1 MKWSSFLLYLLKNNN
16 SESTEL
22 QSVPAKIRKQHLQNQ
37 TETNEKNF
45 PDPNHIPDP
54 KRVFPTKENVG
65 KINYQSESAGTC
77 C

>member
-1 MKWSSFLLYLLKNNN
+1 M
-16 SESTEL
+16 
-22 QSVPAKIRKQHLQNQ
+22 PARIRKQHLQNQ